1 MPKDWNAFWYWRDK
15 PVQERVN
22 AANVLKAASVT
33 IVELLSRNEREQPP
47 DCEAKLDGQ
56 FSGIEVTE
64 LVHRTA
70 RRSIKARR
78 ERAAGKEPKRP
89 EVIFV
94 WDRADVLSALQARI
108 ERKQEGWQGGPYQ
121 RRVLVMHTDEF
132 LLDRVRVGGFLQ
144 GATFQTTFFT
154 DVFLG
159 LSYHDGCFPVFHFA
173 GSDATGTLK
182 LQPSLFVARYDVY
195 PFAGP
200 MVEEHP
206 SRESMIQL
214 FLKRASISRP
224 SGEWRDDDYDVLAEG
239 VVVGRIF
246 YAAASPVGSAWMWTL
261 GFGYHEDRTPTHGYA
276 ETREAA
282 MAAFAK
288 KLAAGT

>member
-1 MPKDWNAFWYWRDK
+1 MPKDWNAFWYWRDR

-22 AANVLKAASVT
+22 AANVLKAASVK
-33 IVELLSRNEREQPP
+33 IVELVSRNEREQPP

-94 WDRADVLSALQARI
+94 WDRGDVLSALQARI
-108 ERKQEGWQGGPYQ
+108 ERKQEAWQGGPYQ
-121 RRVLVMHTDEF
+121 RRVLVMYTDEF

-144 GATFQTTFFT
+144 EATFQTTFFT

-159 LSYHDGCFPVFHFA
+159 LSYHDGCLPVFHFA
-173 GSDATGTLK
+173 GSYGTGPLK

-200 MVEEHP
+200 MVEEYP

-246 YAAASPVGSAWMWTL
+246 KANASPVGATWMWTVA
-261 GFGYHEDRTPTHGYA
+261 FGHHEDRSPTHGYA

-282 MAAFAK
+282 MSAFAK
-288 KLAAGT
+288 SWRRE

>member
-1 MPKDWNAFWYWRDK
+1 MPKDWNAFWYWRDR

-22 AANVLKAASVT
+22 AANVLKAAGVK
-33 IVELLSRNEREQPP
+33 IVELVSRNEREQPP

-78 ERAAGKEPKRP
+78 ERAAGKKPKRP

-94 WDRADVLSALQARI
+94 WDRGDVLSALQARI

-121 RRVLVMHTDEF
+121 RRVLVMYTDEF

-144 GATFQTTFFT
+144 EATFQTTFFT

-159 LSYHDGCFPVFHFA
+159 LSYHDGCLPVFHFA
-173 GSDATGTLK
+173 GSDGTGTLK

-195 PFAGP
+195 AFAGP
-200 MVEEHP
+200 MVEEYP

-224 SGEWRDDDYDVLAEG
+224 SSEWRDDDYDVLAEG

-246 YAAASPVGSAWMWTL
+246 KANASPVGASWMWAL
-261 GFGYHEDRTPTHGYA
+261 AFGHHEDRTPTPGYA
-276 ETREAA
+276 ATRQDA
-282 MAAFAK
+282 MTAFGK
-288 KLAAGT
+288 SWRRE